1 MIAIGKTELYEL
13 VQALHHE
20 GASLRQCAEILQC
33 SRETVRTV
41 LVNLGLDRKRS
52 SAQIL
57 QSLNA
62 DLKRRV
68 EICHSTTRQQQ
79 ATAQHA

>member
-1 MIAIGKTELYEL
+1 MIAIGKTELYAL
-13 VQALHHE
+13 VQVLHQE
-20 GASLRQCAEILQC
+20 GASLRQCAEILHC

-52 SAQIL
+52 TAQIL
-57 QSLNA
+57 LSLNA

-68 EICHSTTRQQQ
+68 EICHSATHEQQPPPQ
-79 ATAQHA
+79 PA